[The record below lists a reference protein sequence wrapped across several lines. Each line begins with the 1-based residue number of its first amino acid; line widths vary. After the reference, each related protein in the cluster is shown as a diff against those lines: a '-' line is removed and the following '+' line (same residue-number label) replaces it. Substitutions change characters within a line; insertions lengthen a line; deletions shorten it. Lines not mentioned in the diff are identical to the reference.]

1 MVSNI
6 GGLNMEKDRE
16 RQLKVVEDYG
26 FKDLAHLFKF
36 TEALSGAKF
45 MVRKHTDYV
54 DDDGYPVDEADAVES
69 YTSVSVL
76 YTDGDSGVMEFGFSE
91 IYEED
96 GYQMELIECRW
107 CDITPDYMTAIN
119 EVFELPDLYED
130 GEVVVFEKPCL
141 TDEWDSDKPSQ
152 ALINM
157 KKDREK
163 RLAQQH

>member
-1 MVSNI
+1 
-6 GGLNMEKDRE
+6 MEKDRK

-45 MVRKHTDYV
+45 KIRKVGDFI
-54 DDDGYPVDEADAVES
+54 GI
-69 YTSVSVL
+69 L

-91 IYEED
+91 IYEEH
-96 GYQMELIECRW
+96 GYQIELIECSW
-107 CDITPDYMTAIN
+107 CDITPEYMASIN
-119 EVFELPDLYED
+119 EVFELPNLYED

>member
-1 MVSNI
+1 
-6 GGLNMEKDRE
+6 MEKDRE
-16 RQLKVVEDYG
+16 RQLNVVKDYG
-26 FKDLAHLFKF
+26 FKDLSHLFRF
-36 TEALSGAKF
+36 TEGLSGAKF
-45 MVRKHTDYV
+45 KVRKVGDFV
-54 DDDGYPVDEADAVES
+54 G
-69 YTSVSVL
+69 VL

-91 IYEED
+91 IYEEH

-107 CDITPDYMTAIN
+107 CDITPEYMTAIN

-141 TDEWDSDKPSQ
+141 TDEWDSDEPSQ
-152 ALINM
+152 AIINM